1 MRTVTILLTKYSDWT
16 STLFYY
22 IGGRGYTHA
31 SLSLEDE
38 STYYSFNFKG
48 FCTETLEKHQR
59 KGVKKSL
66 SYQLEVS
73 DASYQKMQS
82 MIMDFVEHQ
91 DEFSYTRLGAF
102 FCLLGISFH
111 WKQHYFC
118 SQFVA
123 EILSATG
130 AIPLRKAPALYLP
143 NDFQHELKDS
153 MQLSRIE
160 FNPI

>member
-1 MRTVTILLTKYSDWT
+1 MRTITILLTKYSDWT

-22 IGGRGYTHA
+22 ICGKGYTHA
-31 SLSLEDE
+31 SLSLDDE

-48 FCTETLEKHQR
+48 FCIETPAKHRR

-66 SYQLEVS
+66 SYQMEVT
-73 DASYQKMQS
+73 DVAYQKMQS
-82 MIMDFVEHQ
+82 MIMDFLDRQ
-91 DEFSYTRLGAF
+91 NEFSYTRLGVF
-102 FCLLGISFH
+102 FCMLRIPFH

-123 EILSATG
+123 EILSEAG

-143 NDFQHELKDS
+143 NDFQHELEES
-153 MQLSRIE
+153 MQLSRME
-160 FNPI
+160 LNPI